1 MTDAASRDVPE
12 AQPLAAGPGDRAAQ
26 INASPAAPAT
36 PGASDSPPTAQA
48 GLAAPA
54 TNLAPGA
61 SDSPPTAQAGLAAP
75 ATTHLAVCLLT
86 YNNAATVPTVT
97 AAIRAGLERHFAG
110 VLAALVNVDAG
121 SSDGTPELLAG
132 VGLPAVLLR
141 NDAPITER
149 SVVPFH
155 GVPGRSAALRLAC
168 ETAQRLGARAVIVL
182 EADVTSVT
190 DEWLARLAGPLAQD
204 KTDLVVPAYARH
216 RYDGTITNL
225 ILAPLIRALYG
236 RRLRQPLPGSLGFSA
251 RLVEHL
257 LAHPHGHWRGREATD
272 VWIVGTAIADGFS
285 VWEAWLGPRRVE
297 SRTRTTDL
305 PAMVAQTLGAVFTAM
320 DQHQDLWLEVRG
332 SEPVPSVGTPTL
344 PSTEPLAVDV
354 ERMIAA
360 FRQGLR
366 DLGSIWEDILAPD
379 TLGEILALEGAGA
392 GRFVFPDDLWARVV
406 YDFALGHRYGVV
418 HRDHLLRSLVPLYL
432 GRTAAFVLATAPSD
446 AVASQAVLDAVGVAF
461 ERQKPYLV
469 ARWR

>member
-1 MTDAASRDVPE
+1 V
-12 AQPLAAGPGDRAAQ
+12 
-26 INASPAAPAT
+26 
-36 PGASDSPPTAQA
+36 
-48 GLAAPA
+48 
-54 TNLAPGA
+54 
-61 SDSPPTAQAGLAAP
+61 
-75 ATTHLAVCLLT
+75 
-86 YNNAATVPTVT
+86 
-97 AAIRAGLERHFAG
+97 RAGLERHFAG
-110 VLAALVNVDAG
+110 VSATLVNVDAG
-121 SSDGTPELLAG
+121 SSDGTPELVAAA
-132 VGLPAVLLR
+132 GLPVLLLQ

-155 GVPGRSAALRLAC
+155 GVPGRSAGLRLAC
-168 ETAQRLGARAVIVL
+168 ERAQRLGARAVVVL
-182 EADVTSVT
+182 EADVTSVS

-236 RRLRQPLPGSLGFSA
+236 RRLRQPLPGSLGFSG

-257 LAHPHGHWRGREATD
+257 LAHPRSHWKGREATD

-285 VWEAWLGPRRVE
+285 VWEAWLGPRRVQ

-344 PSTEPLAVDV
+344 PTTEPVTVDV

-360 FRQGLR
+360 FHQGIR
-366 DLGSIWEDILAPD
+366 DLGSIWEHILAPD
-379 TLGEILALEGAGA
+379 TLGEILALEGAASGD
-392 GRFVFPDDLWARVV
+392 FKFPDDLWPRVV

-418 HRDHLLRSLVPLYL
+418 HREHLLRSLVPLYL
-432 GRTAAFVLATAPSD
+432 GRTAAFVLATAPAD
-446 AVASQAVLDAVGVAF
+446 AVVTQAALDAVGTAF

-469 ARWR
+469 ERWR